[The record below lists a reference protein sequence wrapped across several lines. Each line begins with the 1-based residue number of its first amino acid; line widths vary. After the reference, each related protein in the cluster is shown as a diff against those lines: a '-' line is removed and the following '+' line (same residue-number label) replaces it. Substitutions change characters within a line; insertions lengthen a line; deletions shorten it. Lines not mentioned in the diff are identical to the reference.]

1 MQTTLTEEQIGK
13 LKDIK
18 SLRSKVQQLE
28 RTKFQIG
35 NWKERLKTEDELLK
49 EIEAEREI
57 LLQEKLEKLQEL
69 QAIQKDIAQVIFSD
83 SNLRNSWMS

>member
-1 MQTTLTEEQIGK
+1 MQTGLTEEQIGK

-18 SLRSKVQQLE
+18 ALRSKVQQLE

-35 NWKERLKTEDELLK
+35 NWKERLKNEDELLK
-49 EIEAEREI
+49 EIDAEREI

-69 QAIQKDIAQVIFSD
+69 QAIQKDIAQVILFSFKT
-83 SNLRNSWMS
+83 